1 MSVLEQIKY
10 KIDKFLFYVLFII
23 VAAML
28 FCVSL
33 QVFSR
38 YLLRAPVVFTE
49 ELVRFLLIWLGLLG
63 GAYTFGV
70 KGHIALTLVLD
81 KLDNINIPNIKTYIN
96 ILIDVIV
103 LFLAVFVLIIG
114 GTKLISVT
122 HNQVSSVM
130 LIPMWCIY
138 IVTPISGLIITFYQI
153 YYIYKN
159 ILNIREAK

>member
-1 MSVLEQIKY
+1 MIILEQIKH
-10 KIDKFLFYVLFII
+10 KIDRFLFYVLFII

-38 YLLRAPVVFTE
+38 YLLKAPVVFTE

-81 KLDNINIPNIKTYIN
+81 KLDKLNMSNIKKYIN
-96 ILIDVIV
+96 ILIDIIV
-103 LFLAVFVLIIG
+103 LFLAIFVLIIG
-114 GTKLISVT
+114 GSKLISVT
-122 HNQVSSVM
+122 HNQISSVM
-130 LIPMWCIY
+130 MIPMWIVY
-138 IVTPISGLIITFYQI
+138 IVTPLSGVIITFYQI
-153 YYIYKN
+153 YYILKSL
-159 ILNIREAK
+159 LNIKGEK

>member
-10 KIDKFLFYVLFII
+10 KIDKCLFYVLFII

-38 YLLRAPVVFTE
+38 YLLKAPVVFTE

-138 IVTPISGLIITFYQI
+138 VVTPISGLIITFYQI

-159 ILNIREAK
+159 ILNIRGAK

>member
-10 KIDKFLFYVLFII
+10 KIDKCLFYVLFII

-38 YLLRAPVVFTE
+38 YLLKAPVVFTE

-159 ILNIREAK
+159 ILNIRGAK